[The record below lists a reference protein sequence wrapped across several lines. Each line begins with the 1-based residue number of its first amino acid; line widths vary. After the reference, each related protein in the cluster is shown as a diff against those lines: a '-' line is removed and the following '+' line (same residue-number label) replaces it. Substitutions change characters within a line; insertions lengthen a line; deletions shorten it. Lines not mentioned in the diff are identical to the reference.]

1 MIMKTIEF
9 LWCYWRTDC
18 WYGWVQEGSHG
29 RGTQGFVMS
38 CELSNVLRN
47 GHWICERSDRRSA
60 TRTRANMGQCLRT
73 LRARRPEPSETMH
86 TRRVVVL
93 HNMHISLDF
102 NSVDFLGMLEVLG
115 LQLIFMHRG
124 NWRDFIWSY
133 YCAFVSWWYC
143 DGRTLIV
150 WCVDSMSTVVLA
162 TAHVFF
168 ETHQGEC
175 HSTLGMRYGLSSR
188 IEGVFPFRL
197 VMLMFCGN

>member
-1 MIMKTIEF
+1 MNSFGVIGI
-9 LWCYWRTDC
+9 CADC
-18 WYGWVQEGSHG
+18 WHGCAQEGSHT
-29 RGTQGFVMS
+29 RVRDVVRPLPVVEEN
-38 CELSNVLRN
+38 ELWTLDI
-47 GHWICERSDRRSA
+47 GHWIREPSDRGSA

-73 LRARRPEPSETMH
+73 LCARRPEPSEAACTQ
-86 TRRVVVL
+86 VFVL
-93 HNMHISLDF
+93 HNMHTPLDF

-150 WCVDSMSTVVLA
+150 WCVDCMSTVVLA

-168 ETHQGEC
+168 ETHQGKC
-175 HSTLGMRYGLSSR
+175 HSTLGMRYSFLPYR
-188 IEGVFPFRL
+188 RGVFHVGWWL
-197 VMLMFCGN
+197 LMFCGN